1 MKMLRCE
8 ICDYECSKFYLS
20 THVKKKHSLSYKE
33 YYDFYVKQEEE
44 GRCLHCK
51 KETRYNNGLGERGWK
66 YSLYCSNRC
75 RHLHLYGVENQFQL
89 DSVKSKAKKTIKKK
103 YGVDNI
109 SQAKSIKEKKEQTL
123 LKNYGVT
130 NPSYSKEIRNKA
142 NKTNLKKYG
151 SHNVMHSREIAQ
163 KASLKGGG
171 RAKTYLYKTAQGN
184 QIKIQGTYEKKFVA
198 FCEEQSYSI
207 EDGPRIDYIFKN
219 KNKKYYSDFLVTR
232 QDGMKIIVEIKST
245 YWYNKYKEQV
255 DIKNQYAKDYAAN
268 NGMKFCFII
277 NDNKKKIIDLT
288 KFNIIKEIK

>member
-1 MKMLRCE
+1 MLNQ
-8 ICDYECSKFYLS
+8 KQ
-20 THVKKKHSLSYKE
+20 KK
-33 YYDFYVKQEEE
+33 
-44 GRCLHCK
+44 
-51 KETRYNNGLGERGWK
+51 
-66 YSLYCSNRC
+66 
-75 RHLHLYGVENQFQL
+75 QL
-89 DSVKSKAKKTIKKK
+89 KKK

-184 QIKIQGTYEKKFVA
+184 QIKIQGIYEKKFVA